1 MKDKKIKILFAPSDG
16 AGVGHFRS
24 IWPAQQMEKE
34 YSDEIYVEINSD
46 FVSDPNYYKQF
57 DIVHFHRQLGP
68 YDGMQALIA
77 ELRKYGVIVIMDI
90 DDYWVPPKTHPLYI
104 AAIKDKLPEKIT
116 AAFKL
121 VDYVTTTTDIFAGH
135 IRKYNHN
142 VHVIPNAIDLNHR
155 MWKDVDTKKTD
166 KLRFS
171 WIGGSCFD
179 NKTEI
184 LTNEGFKLFKD
195 LNGKETVA
203 CLNPSNNNLEFHKP
217 LGYIKKPFNGKLN
230 CGINNLIDYAV
241 TPNHN
246 MYVSLANNLSKKE
259 LDFKLIQSQNLTN
272 KNMHFKKDAIWEG
285 VKQDEFEIS
294 KIYFNEE
301 PERELEIIHSHSLR
315 KHEGHKKIENR
326 NEKYYSSLKL
336 DMNLWLKF
344 FGFWMAEGWT
354 SSTPGLFQVGVAQT
368 KNNGYLEE
376 MFDTLKKLG
385 FNPTYTKDLRQ
396 VRVFDKRLWVYLSQF
411 GKAENKYVPT
421 EILRLCPSQLSI
433 FLEWYLKG
441 DGSQEKGGKRFDKRI
456 EKIVEYNSER
466 KRAYTVSKVLADN
479 IQEICLKLGL
489 ISTVTNRGKKNSV
502 LKDGRKLI
510 AQHDAYVISIGSN
523 GIRNKKNPLLKAE
536 NQFQIDYNDYVYCV
550 EVPDNIIFV
559 RRNGKTMWCG
569 NSHLNDLEILQP
581 SMNILHN
588 DKSLQEKYQLVMCGY
603 DVRGFMTEVDQDG
616 KHVNTRKI
624 LPSETVWNRFEEIF
638 TNNYNPNVISEDYKK
653 YLLKY
658 SNEEYKGADVY
669 KGPYI
674 RRWTLPLTRYGE
686 HYNFCDV
693 CLAPLA
699 ENTFNEVKSELKIIE
714 AGLKRKVLI
723 AQDYSVYKELITNGV
738 NGILINKKNNTR
750 GWYEAIKYLIN
761 HPEKVK
767 ELSDNLYDFVIKR
780 YTLDIVTKQRVE
792 FYKDIIKQKETEN
805 QQIPMDANA
814 Q

>member
-1 MKDKKIKILFAPSDG
+1 MLFVITETELKQYKKFMKDKKIKILFAPSDG

-68 YDGMQALIA
+68 YEGMQALVT
-77 ELRKYGVIVIMDI
+77 ELRKSGVIVIMDI
-90 DDYWVPPKTHPLYI
+90 DDYWIPPKTHPLYI

-121 VDYVTTTTDIFAGH
+121 VDYVTTTTDIYAGH

-171 WIGGSCFD
+171 WIGGS
-179 NKTEI
+179 
-184 LTNEGFKLFKD
+184 
-195 LNGKETVA
+195 
-203 CLNPSNNNLEFHKP
+203 
-217 LGYIKKPFNGKLN
+217 
-230 CGINNLIDYAV
+230 
-241 TPNHN
+241 
-246 MYVSLANNLSKKE
+246 
-259 LDFKLIQSQNLTN
+259 
-272 KNMHFKKDAIWEG
+272 
-285 VKQDEFEIS
+285 
-294 KIYFNEE
+294 
-301 PERELEIIHSHSLR
+301 
-315 KHEGHKKIENR
+315 
-326 NEKYYSSLKL
+326 
-336 DMNLWLKF
+336 
-344 FGFWMAEGWT
+344 
-354 SSTPGLFQVGVAQT
+354 
-368 KNNGYLEE
+368 
-376 MFDTLKKLG
+376 
-385 FNPTYTKDLRQ
+385 
-396 VRVFDKRLWVYLSQF
+396 
-411 GKAENKYVPT
+411 
-421 EILRLCPSQLSI
+421 
-433 FLEWYLKG
+433 
-441 DGSQEKGGKRFDKRI
+441 
-456 EKIVEYNSER
+456 
-466 KRAYTVSKVLADN
+466 
-479 IQEICLKLGL
+479 
-489 ISTVTNRGKKNSV
+489 
-502 LKDGRKLI
+502 
-510 AQHDAYVISIGSN
+510 
-523 GIRNKKNPLLKAE
+523 
-536 NQFQIDYNDYVYCV
+536 
-550 EVPDNIIFV
+550 
-559 RRNGKTMWCG
+559 
-569 NSHLNDLEILQP
+569 SHLNDLEILQP